1 MLAATSAHTNAFE
14 YAGQFGGFFRDFFG
28 NQRMALRTRSDEL
41 FLGVT
46 ASSTTLIVYEYRY

>member
-28 NQRMALRTRSDEL
+28 NQRMVLRTRGDEL

-46 ASSTTLIVYEYRY
+46 APSTTLIVYE